1 VVVAAHLDTVFPAG
15 TDVTVKHE
23 GAVYRGPGI
32 GDNCRGLAAM
42 IGVVRALQGAK
53 VETAGSITFVAN
65 VCEEGL
71 GNLKGAFH
79 LFEKELQGRIDRFVS
94 IDGSGIGYVTV
105 GVGSERYKV
114 TFKGPG
120 GHSYFAFGRAS
131 AIHAMGRAISKIAAL
146 PVPKDPRTTFN
157 VGRVG
162 GGTSVNSVAGE
173 AWMELDMRS
182 HDAAALRSVDEA
194 IHRAVADGVAE
205 ENASTD
211 GKGAIAAE
219 WEKIGTRVPGKTPED
234 SPIVECTRAVTRV
247 LGLPLKPF
255 PATTD
260 SNVAMMFGTPA
271 VTLDGGGDG
280 GGGHSVNEYF
290 DSTDSWKGTQRALL
304 LAIALTQP

>member
-1 VVVAAHLDTVFPAG
+1 
-15 TDVTVKHE
+15 
-23 GAVYRGPGI
+23 
-32 GDNCRGLAAM
+32 NCRGLAAL
-42 IGVVRALQGAK
+42 IGVVRALQEAK

-71 GNLKGAFH
+71 GNLRGAFH
-79 LFEKELQGRIDRFVS
+79 LFETELQGRIDRFVS
-94 IDGSGIGYVTV
+94 IDGSGIGYVNV

-131 AIHAMGRAISKIAAL
+131 AIHAMGRAVAKIAAL

-162 GGTSVNSVAGE
+162 GGTSVNSIAGE

-182 HDAAALRSVDEA
+182 YDAAALKNVDEA
-194 IHRAVADGVAE
+194 IHRAVADAVAE

-211 GKGAIAAE
+211 RKGAVAAE
-219 WEKIGTRVPGKTPED
+219 WEKVGTPLPGKTPED
-234 SPIVECTRAVTRV
+234 SPIVERTRSVTQV
-247 LGLPLKPF
+247 VGLPLKPF

-260 SNVAMMFGTPA
+260 SNVAMMSGVPA

-280 GGGHSVNEYF
+280 GGGHSLGEWF

-304 LAIALTQP
+304 LAIALTEP